1 MNYQTINRASAAAVG
16 LLIVSVLF
24 AAAAVKLKLTQ
35 ALPAIDEDRA
45 MERTKALSEIRAIE
59 EKSLETPGWIDQSHG
74 VVRLPLETALSLAAR
89 QWQNPAAAR
98 AELIARQQ
106 KASAELPK
114 APEKPSAFE

>member
-98 AELIARQQ
+98 AELIARQE